1 MNRIVVN
8 WMYPR
13 SLTTVFMRVI
23 TNRGDFNTIFEPCLP
38 IYWRERDEKG
48 VQGHQD
54 YEGWPVVY
62 EDVIKKI
69 YGMAEEKQLFIK
81 ECPYHA
87 VDSYLAD
94 EEYLTRVTH
103 MFQIRDP
110 KYVILSFWKV
120 IGSQRALKIEDIG
133 PIASAKVFD
142 RITELGLHALDDGE
156 TPLVVDGED
165 FQNDPEGIMA
175 AWCDAVGIDYI
186 PESLTWEPE
195 WRPEYDHF
203 SGFYEDVSQS
213 SGIEPNKEAFM
224 YDEKVVDALFEDLP
238 MLKLMYEHTLPYYE
252 KLYPHRLK
260 PKKLEKKQ

>member
-1 MNRIVVN
+1 MTNQIIVD

-23 TNRGDFNTIFEPCLP
+23 TNRGDFKTIFEPCLP
-38 IYWRERDEKG
+38 IYWRERNEPG

-62 EDVIKKI
+62 EEVIDKI
-69 YGMAEEKQLFIK
+69 FGMAEEQPLFIK

-87 VDSYLAD
+87 VAD
-94 EEYLTRVTH
+94 YVADDKYMERVTH
-103 MFQIRDP
+103 MFQIRNP

-120 IGSQRALKIEDIG
+120 IGGQRAIKLEDIG
-133 PIASAKVFD
+133 PIASNIIFERV
-142 RITELGLHALDDGE
+142 TEMGKHAMNCGK
-156 TPLVVDGED
+156 TPLIVDGDD

-175 AWCDAVGIDYI
+175 AWCDAVGVEYM

-203 SGFYEDVSQS
+203 AGFYGDVSQS
-213 SGIEPNKEAFM
+213 TGIEPNKEAFM
-224 YDEKVVDALFEDLP
+224 YDEKVVTAMFNDLP
-238 MLKLMYEHTLPYYE
+238 MLNLLYEHLLPLYE
-252 KLYPHRLK
+252 KLYALRLK
-260 PKKLEKKQ
+260 PKKLKK